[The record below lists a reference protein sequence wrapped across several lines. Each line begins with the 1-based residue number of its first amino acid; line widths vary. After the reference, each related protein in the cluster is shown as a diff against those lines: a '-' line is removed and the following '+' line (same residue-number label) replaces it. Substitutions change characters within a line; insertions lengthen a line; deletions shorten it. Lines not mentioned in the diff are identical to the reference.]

1 MSLLN
6 KTKLP
11 YFLLGIG
18 LFMIFGGGGSLFIA
32 ELKQDHEEVNKR
44 QVNVKEIYNT
54 FSHNVELFES
64 ERDNLYGGILGE
76 MYFDQLAEGDE
87 IIRES
92 LDNYA
97 AIVDEI
103 EKKVKTLNELCTDM
117 YYSEA
122 AVNKMCSN
130 YKIIYEQVNNC
141 LVKDISAYNDNVKT
155 FNMNNV
161 NQINIYK
168 LDRKYIDYNKDK
180 NFDGK

>member
-1 MSLLN
+1 
-6 KTKLP
+6 
-11 YFLLGIG
+11 
-18 LFMIFGGGGSLFIA
+18 
-32 ELKQDHEEVNKR
+32 
-44 QVNVKEIYNT
+44 
-54 FSHNVELFES
+54 
-64 ERDNLYGGILGE
+64 

-87 IIRES
+87 IIKES

-103 EKKVKTLNELCTDM
+103 EKKVKTLNKLCTDM

-122 AVNKMCSN
+122 AVNKMCAN

-180 NFDGK
+180 SFDGK